1 MISIYKARAM
11 MGFLALSVGIGIAGI
26 VSSVGTDKTVKT
38 DELNENKPTEAST
51 LYSSTE
57 DIEGEVNYY
66 NKDWLPK
73 EEIADAYEKEA
84 KDAVILVHTE
94 EDDSFMN
101 VEYVEPTPEPTV
113 EPTPEPEEA
122 VEVVTP
128 VPTETPEPTPE
139 PTAVPTR
146 PAENTSVSGTDLV
159 AAASDE
165 ALLTCV
171 VATESGYDYDEMLAV
186 ASVVVNRC
194 NSKGTSMYS
203 VVTAPYQFSVYS
215 SGILQ
220 SALERYNAGNVNES
234 AHNAAVYVL
243 NNGPTVSYCAFRMY
257 YQGIENDFP
266 NGEKI
271 GTTWFHN

>member
-1 MISIYKARAM
+1 MISVYKARAM
-11 MGFLALSVGIGIAGI
+11 MGFLALSVGIGVAGI
-26 VSSVGTDKTVKT
+26 VSSVGTDKKAET
-38 DELNENKPTEAST
+38 DELTENKPTEVST

-57 DIEGEVNYY
+57 DIEGEVSYD
-66 NKDWLPK
+66 NKNWLPK

-101 VEYVEPTPEPTV
+101 VEYVEPTPEPT
-113 EPTPEPEEA
+113 PEPEEEEA
-122 VEVVTP
+122 AEVVTP

-139 PTAVPTR
+139 PTAVPTK
-146 PAENTSVSGTDLV
+146 PAEETSSNGSELV

-165 ALLTCV
+165 ALLTCI

-186 ASVVVNRC
+186 ASVVINRC
-194 NSKGTSMYS
+194 NSKGVSMYS

-220 SALERYNAGNVNES
+220 SALEKYNSGNINES
-234 AHNAAVYVL
+234 AHNAALYVL
-243 NNGPTVSYCAFRMY
+243 NNGPTVSYGGFRMY

>member
-26 VSSVGTDKTVKT
+26 VSSVGADKAVKT
-38 DELNENKPTEAST
+38 GEVNENKPTEAST

-66 NKDWLPK
+66 NREWLPK
-73 EEIADAYEKEA
+73 EEIADAYEKEV
-84 KDAVILVHTE
+84 KDAIILVHTE

-101 VEYVEPTPEPTV
+101 VEYVEPTPEPT
-113 EPTPEPEEA
+113 PEPEVEEV

-128 VPTETPEPTPE
+128 VPTEIPEPTPE
-139 PTAVPTR
+139 PTAVPTK
-146 PAENTSVSGTDLV
+146 PAETPSVSGTDLV

-165 ALLTCV
+165 ALLTCI

-186 ASVVVNRC
+186 ASVVINRC
-194 NSKGTSMYS
+194 NSKGASMYS

-220 SALERYNAGNVNES
+220 SALEKYNAGNINES

-243 NNGPTVSYCAFRMY
+243 NNGPTVSYGGFRMY

-266 NGEKI
+266 DGEKI